1 MSEAERIYHRRYVNP
16 VCRQAPPSS
25 IHAWRYKRACCLEV
39 IERNARAQSNLIADL
54 LDISRIVAGKLR
66 LEPRAFNFVACLE
79 SAINNVRPLATEKAV
94 QVVNSVHS
102 AILPRIAMYGDP
114 VRVEQVLL
122 NVLVNAI
129 KFTPPSGRIE
139 VCVELSGSLVRLT
152 VTDTGIGISPEFL
165 SCLFDRFSQGDE
177 SLRKIAGSGWD

>member
-129 KFTPPSGRIE
+129 KFTPPSGRI
-139 VCVELSGSLVRLT
+139 
-152 VTDTGIGISPEFL
+152 
-165 SCLFDRFSQGDE
+165 
-177 SLRKIAGSGWD
+177 